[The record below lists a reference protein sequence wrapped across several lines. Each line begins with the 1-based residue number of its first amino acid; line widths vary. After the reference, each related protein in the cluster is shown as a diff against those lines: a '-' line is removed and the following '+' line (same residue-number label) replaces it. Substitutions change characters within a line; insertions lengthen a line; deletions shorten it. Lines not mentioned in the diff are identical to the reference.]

1 MQTPAQSNE
10 RMENNP
16 ASVVILLPEETLLT
30 FGTELIAFCSNGLN
44 SESEFWGSWEKVCI
58 CFSLISPLKSDF

>member
-44 SESEFWGSWEKVCI
+44 SESEFRGSCMHLLQ
-58 CFSLISPLKSDF
+58 FD